1 MKLKLRVD
9 SNKQWFVSMW
19 VVKGGTKYRVEF
31 KVDNGCNALVLSHDT
46 MKKLGFSTAPIDLGK
61 LPKKTGRL
69 ASGEKH
75 TFKTLG
81 MVSLFRTGSQPTHV
95 CNAEAICHATMET
108 NDLLGT
114 EVLNQYTDVNFHLS
128 DNKYM
133 ELLK

>member
-19 VVKGGTKYRVEF
+19 VVKGGAKYRVEF

-46 MKKLGFSTAPIDLGK
+46 MKKLGFSTAAADLEK
-61 LPKKTGRL
+61 LPNKTGRL

-75 TFKTLG
+75 TFKNLG
-81 MVSLFRTGSQPTHV
+81 AVSLYRTGKQPVHI
-95 CNAEAICHATMET
+95 CNAEAICRATHET
-108 NDLLGT
+108 NDLIGT
-114 EVLNQYTDVNFHLS
+114 EVLNQFTDVNFHLS
-128 DNKYM
+128 GNKYM

>member
-19 VVKGGTKYRVEF
+19 VVKGEMKYRVEF

-46 MKKLGFSTAPIDLGK
+46 MKKLGFSIAPSDLGK
-61 LPKKTGRL
+61 LPDKTGRL

-75 TFKTLG
+75 TFKNLG
-81 MVSLFRTGSQPTHV
+81 AVSLFRTGSQPAHV

-114 EVLNQYTDVNFHLS
+114 EVLNQFCGVNFWLTG
-128 DNKYM
+128 NKYM